1 MSFLR
6 AILIT
11 DPIAVLATI
20 LYGAYAFAVS
30 FFDPSGDRQM
40 RVAKAW
46 GRAVCF
52 IARIRVEVEGLDKIK
67 PGAHYI
73 FTPNHLSYT
82 DTPVLLASLPAN
94 FRFLAKRGLFQ
105 IPFLGTHLQR
115 AGHVPVALE
124 DPRASIKALTQAARI
139 INERQI
145 SVLIFPEGGR
155 SPNGELQEFK
165 DGAAYTAIKS
175 GVPVIPVALCGTRA
189 ILPMHSL
196 HVRGGKVTV
205 LIGDPIQTSGLK
217 SHDRAALTAQIRAQ
231 IVSLLEP
238 PEHVHTILNK

>member
-11 DPIAVLATI
+11 DPIAVLATV
-20 LYGAYAFAVS
+20 LYGAYAYFIS
-30 FFDPSGDRQM
+30 FFDSSGGDRQIA
-40 RVAKAW
+40 VARAW
-46 GRAVCF
+46 GRAIC
-52 IARIRVEVEGLDKIK
+52 RIMGVRLETEGLEKIQ

-73 FTPNHLSYT
+73 FAPNHLSYS
-82 DTPVLLASLPAN
+82 DTPVLLASLPVN

-115 AGHVPVALE
+115 AGHVPVSLE

-155 SPNGELQEFK
+155 SETGELQEFK

-175 GVPVIPVALCGTRA
+175 GVPVIPIALCGTRA

-196 HVRGGKVTV
+196 HVRGGEVKVRV
-205 LIGDPIQTSGLK
+205 GDPIQTAGLK
-217 SHDRAALTAQIRAQ
+217 LHDRAALTEQIRAQ
-231 IVSLLEP
+231 IAAMLEP
-238 PEHVHTILNK
+238 QPVCVKL

>member
-20 LYGAYAFAVS
+20 LYGAIAFVVS
-30 FFDPSGDRQM
+30 FFDPTGDRQM
-40 RVAKAW
+40 RVAVAW
-46 GRAVCF
+46 GRAICF
-52 IARIRVEVEGLDKIK
+52 IARIRIEVEGLDKIQ

-73 FTPNHLSYT
+73 FTPNHLSYM
-82 DTPVLLASLPAN
+82 DTPVLLSSIPAN
-94 FRFLAKRGLFQ
+94 FRFMAKKGLFQ

-115 AGHVPVALE
+115 AGHVAVTLD
-124 DPRASIKALTQAARI
+124 DPRASIKALMQAARI
-139 INERQI
+139 INERRI

-155 SPNGELQEFK
+155 SEHGELQEFK

-205 LIGDPIQTSGLK
+205 RIGDPIQTATLK
-217 SHDRAALTAQIRAQ
+217 LHDRAALTAQIRGQVVAMLESEPVA
-231 IVSLLEP
+231 IVSG
-238 PEHVHTILNK
+238 K

>member
-11 DPIAVLATI
+11 GPVVVLATI
-20 LYGAYAFAVS
+20 FYGAVAYVVS
-30 FFDPSGDRQM
+30 FFDPTADRQI
-40 RVAKAW
+40 RVAQAW
-46 GRAVCF
+46 GRALC
-52 IARIRVEVEGLDKIK
+52 RICGIRLETEGLEKIK

-82 DTPVLLASLPAN
+82 DTPVLLATLPVN
-94 FRFLAKRGLFQ
+94 FRFLAKKGLFR

-115 AGHVPVALE
+115 AGHVPVSLE

-155 SPNGELQEFK
+155 AEHGQLQDFK

-175 GVPVIPVALCGTRA
+175 GVPVVPVALCGTRA

-205 LIGDPIQTSGLK
+205 RVGDPIPTAGLK
-217 SHDRAALTAQIRAQ
+217 LHDRAALTEQIRAQ
-231 IVSLLEP
+231 IAAMLEAQP
-238 PEHVHTILNK
+238 VATASGK

>member
-11 DPIAVLATI
+11 DPLVVLATI
-20 LYGAYAFAVS
+20 IYGAAAFAVS
-30 FFDPSGDRQM
+30 FFDPSGDRQI
-40 RVAKAW
+40 RVARAW
-46 GRAVCF
+46 GRAICF
-52 IARIRVEVEGLDKIK
+52 ITRIQITVEGLDKIQ
-67 PGAHYI
+67 PGTHYI

-82 DTPVLLASLPAN
+82 DTPVLLSSIPAN
-94 FRFLAKRGLFQ
+94 FRFMAKRGLFQ

-115 AGHVPVALE
+115 AGHIPVALE
-124 DPRASIKALTQAARI
+124 DPRASIRALTQAARI
-139 INERQI
+139 INERRI

-155 SPNGELQEFK
+155 SENGELQEFK

-175 GVPVIPVALCGTRA
+175 GVPIIPVALCGTRA

-205 LIGDPIQTSGLK
+205 RIGDPIQTAGLK
-217 SHDRAALTAQIRAQ
+217 LHNRAALTAQIRAQ
-231 IVSLLEP
+231 IVAMLESEP
-238 PEHVHTILNK
+238 AAIASGR